1 MGISS
6 EQIKDWDETINTLAK
21 KRSRIN
27 GVELDDLIQ
36 EGRTNVLL
44 DLLGGFDPSETNIK
58 NAMRRW
64 INAQKKQSHV
74 TYDVRT
80 I

>member
-1 MGISS
+1 MGVSS
-6 EQIKDWDETINTLAK
+6 QQIKAWDETINTLAK

-80 I
+80 Q